1 MKKQPPA
8 SDSSVIQFPQP
19 ELGSAFAAVYKTTVP
34 AFPLWDDG
42 EAMRIAVPCLLVVPV
57 PIDGNGIDEI
67 TAEAVRMVRNTPVF
81 LDDSWKEGDESSGMQ
96 VECWSLSNSDMI
108 RALPDAKTSERFLA
122 LLIEAAETIR
132 ESMRKNGESDP
143 DEVEHVATET
153 LGILHLLAAS

>member
-1 MKKQPPA
+1 ML
-8 SDSSVIQFPQP
+8 I
-19 ELGSAFAAVYKTTVP
+19 
-34 AFPLWDDG
+34 
-42 EAMRIAVPCLLVVPV
+42 VPV
-57 PIDGNGIDEI
+57 PDEGEGIDAI

-81 LDDSWKEGDESSGMQ
+81 LDDSWKEDDEAEGIQIQ
-96 VECWSLSNSDMI
+96 VKCTVLSNSDMI